1 MYLTRP
7 RTVVASSPTKRFV
20 CLFVVCLFTSPNY
33 RSTKLRS
40 SRSKSSHFSP
50 TTSSWSTR
58 PRTNKGYSVSTPMQ
72 QEGLPLIWFVQ
83 YLIIYSNKWLFL
95 NISRTLQIHDQ
106 GDSHNLLSVGWSFK
120 MANKWSL
127 INATWGN
134 AQHLLFLLWTID
146 KNGWFWYFYWQDLL
160 ILPKQRIN
168 ILGDACHFG
177 DEKQQN
183 GSPNQQNVNPYQQ
196 SGSQKRE
203 ISWYISTIGV

>member
-1 MYLTRP
+1 MY
-7 RTVVASSPTKRFV
+7 TKQTTKEIKLLIHEIEGFEV
-20 CLFVVCLFTSPNY
+20 KEFTFLSND
-33 RSTKLRS
+33 KLLELRG
-40 SRSKSSHFSP
+40 
-50 TTSSWSTR
+50 TR
-58 PRTNKGYSVSTPMQ
+58 PRTNKGYSVSTPSKIAF
-72 QEGLPLIWFVQ
+72 LLSD
-83 YLIIYSNKWLFL
+83 LSNTWSYFPKNDSL
-95 NISRTLQIHDQ
+95 NISRTLLIHDQ

-146 KNGWFWYFYWQDLL
+146 KNGWFWYFYRQDLL

-168 ILGDACHFG
+168 ILDDACYFETTSSHFG

-203 ISWYISTIGV
+203 ISCYISTSGV

>member
-1 MYLTRP
+1 M
-7 RTVVASSPTKRFV
+7 A
-20 CLFVVCLFTSPNY
+20 
-33 RSTKLRS
+33 
-40 SRSKSSHFSP
+40 SRSNSSHFSP
-50 TTSSWSTR
+50 KTSSWSWGAPGQGPT
-58 PRTNKGYSVSTPMQ
+58 GATPFHPQ
-72 QEGLPLIWFVQ
+72 QDGLPLIWFVQ
-83 YLIIYSNKWLFL
+83 YLIIFSNKWIYL

-146 KNGWFWYFYWQDLL
+146 KNGWFWYFYRQDLL

-168 ILGDACHFG
+168 ILDDACYFETTSSHFG

-203 ISWYISTIGV
+203 ISCYISTSGV